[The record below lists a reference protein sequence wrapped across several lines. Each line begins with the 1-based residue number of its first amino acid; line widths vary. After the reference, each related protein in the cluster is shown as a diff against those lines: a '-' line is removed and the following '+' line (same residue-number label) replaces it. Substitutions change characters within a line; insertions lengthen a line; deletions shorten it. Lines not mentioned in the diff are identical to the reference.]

1 MPNLPS
7 TPRTSRAKGLAV
19 FHAEIKESFFMA
31 MQALAAHK
39 LRSALTLLG
48 VMVGVF
54 SIIMVMTAMRV
65 LQSNIEAGMSE
76 LGANTFTVEKW
87 PAISFEGPKGWEKYR
102 RRKNLTLQNVMQL
115 REQATLAQSV
125 SAETWLSS
133 AEAASRFTTTNPDI
147 GMTGVMSD
155 TFAAKNWIVE
165 DGRAFLTT
173 DLESARNVC
182 VLGNSLKKKLFPF
195 GGSPLGEVVKFEG

>member
-1 MPNLPS
+1 MK
-7 TPRTSRAKGLAV
+7 SRPLQLTRLA
-19 FHAEIKESFFMA
+19 AEIKESFLMA
-31 MQALAAHK
+31 MNALAAHK

-102 RRKNLTLQNVMQL
+102 RRKNLTLQNVIQL
-115 REQATLAQSV
+115 REQPT
-125 SAETWLSS
+125 
-133 AEAASRFTTTNPDI
+133 
-147 GMTGVMSD
+147 
-155 TFAAKNWIVE
+155 
-165 DGRAFLTT
+165 
-173 DLESARNVC
+173 
-182 VLGNSLKKKLFPF
+182 
-195 GGSPLGEVVKFEG
+195 